1 MINFNKFIEKDI
13 AAKRTLIT
21 TMPTKTKTN
30 KKKFNENIDSLKE
43 KYTEYS
49 SSVRNYLLAKSRS
62 FEVKDT
68 ETEEDI
74 EKLNETVIELEH
86 VKFLLNPSNTYFEKM
101 AFDDLLYQI
110 SNYYVFNF
118 RSLNEIINGFLDKFE
133 LIGVKL
139 TSDDFDYTCYV
150 HEYMTSF
157 LEVRYNKKKKYDKV
171 SEIFEQIYW
180 LNPDIIEHIEL
191 NFRKLIR
198 QNDKKFNNYIL
209 KLQKEVM
216 ATNHIR
222 SYVDCLEKLKSA
234 HIELNM
240 ANKEGIYEL
249 ISLAKSGELD
259 VNQLLDTSKI
269 RKTAFESLVPDTI
282 DINEQDSLNKFC
294 VSLEKLKSN
303 VVEYDNYV
311 EFIPLFE
318 SFKDEYKELI
328 SSEEKKGDYKG
339 LKNIETLILAKEKE
353 LEKLN
358 NKIFGSKPGFF
369 EFKTDKDLKILKVES
384 VQRAKELYELY
395 KEKDKEYFKDKVL
408 EILNNSITVADVLN
422 LYFSFDYFKKL
433 AIQKVYKITDY
444 NEIIKYSNNFDLYA
458 MDPTNIIITG
468 TPIFD
473 SVNIPKIITNKY
485 RLNNIKISEDDLAEE
500 NLEQLLNK
508 IVLILRVNIV
518 LNSSSS
524 IDKLWF
530 IANVEKIVKAEAKK
544 E

>member
-240 ANKEGIYEL
+240 ANKEGIFEL

-259 VNQLLDTSKI
+259 VNQLLETSKI
-269 RKTAFESLVPDTI
+269 RKTAFDSLVPDTI
-282 DINEQDSLNKFC
+282 DINELDSLNKFC

-318 SFKDEYKELI
+318 SFKNEYKELI

-339 LKNIETLILAKEKE
+339 LKNIETLILTKEKE

-485 RLNNIKISEDDLAEE
+485 RLNNIKITEDDLAEE

-508 IVLILRVNIV
+508 IILILRVNIV

-530 IANVEKIVKAEAKK
+530 IANVEKIVKEEAKK